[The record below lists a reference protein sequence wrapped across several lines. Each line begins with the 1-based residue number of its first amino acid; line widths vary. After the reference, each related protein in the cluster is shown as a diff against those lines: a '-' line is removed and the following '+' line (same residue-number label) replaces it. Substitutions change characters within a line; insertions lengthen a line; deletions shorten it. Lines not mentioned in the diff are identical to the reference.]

1 MNQRTKLLVGILM
14 LMLLLLLAGLIRV
27 ALETTK
33 SAGSS
38 PHADNSAAHTAV
50 TSEIFQ
56 DPETGLYGVRDTL
69 EHVLVEPRWR
79 QLSFASDTTLIAAD
93 RIGGTLLYGMLDLE
107 ETILVPFACRTI
119 ASFSPSLLQATLQA
133 DDTVIFYRTDGSPVF
148 ENAWDSCT
156 RKGDVLELQR
166 GRDLYVARITEN
178 VPTRDLYVEQIMGNG
193 LTMTELHLK
202 TAVAGC
208 PVAFDIPRS
217 SIAEARSYTVFPQI
231 SELMTQYLTAVV
243 TNDYAP
249 VYSLANAESYNA
261 VIREG
266 LFTSKTLN
274 RIAVQ
279 SVTAD
284 ETDTIYRYT
293 CRVTLYYTAE
303 TPEPEVA
310 PREAAMNLTVTM
322 QCGTDGTLQLS
333 GCTDQVGIA
342 DAQS

>member
-1 MNQRTKLLVGILM
+1 MNQRTKLLVGILSV
-14 LMLLLLLAGLIRV
+14 MLLLLLAGLIRF

-93 RIGGTLLYGMLDLE
+93 RIGGTLLYGMIDLE

-156 RKGDVLELQR
+156 RKGDMLELQR
-166 GRDLYVARITEN
+166 GRDLYVAQITG
-178 VPTRDLYVEQIMGNG
+178 TG

-202 TAVAGC
+202 TAVGGC
-208 PVAFDIPRS
+208 PIVLDIPRS

-231 SELMTQYLTAVV
+231 SELLTQYLIAVV

-266 LFTSKTLN
+266 LFTNKTLN
-274 RIAVQ
+274 RIAFQ

-284 ETDTIYRYT
+284 EKDTIYRYT
-293 CRVTLYYTAE
+293 CRVTLYYTAD
-303 TPEPEVA
+303 TPEPDAA
-310 PREAAMNLTVTM
+310 PREAAMNLAVTM
-322 QCGTDGTLQLS
+322 QCGADGSLQLS

-342 DAQS
+342 DT